1 MLTVLNFGG
10 ETEVQG
16 SPVITW
22 GCHHGVKA
30 AWLGR
35 GSWSQH
41 CGSLPGQCGSGGR
54 ESVCNAGDLGSILG
68 LERSPGEGNGNLLQY
83 ACLENPMDREAW
95 QATVHGVV
103 KNWTLRSD

>member
-1 MLTVLNFGG
+1 MLTVLNFGR
-10 ETEVQG
+10 ETKVRG
-16 SPVITW
+16 NPVITW

-41 CGSLPGQCGSGGR
+41 FGSLPGQCGSDGR

-68 LERSPGEGNGNLLQY
+68 LKDPLEKGMATYSSMLVWRIPWTEKPGRLQSMG
-83 ACLENPMDREAW
+83 L
-95 QATVHGVV
+95 
-103 KNWTLRSD
+103 